1 MSTSVSYDHQVSS
14 EAALPHCYSILA
26 RAEVSVLPRVLELFV
41 KRGMLPRRCHS
52 VVGGPAHDDL
62 EIDLQ
67 VDGLEPDTADHIQ
80 RSLAQI
86 VHVDRVLMSRAH
98 RCG

>member
-1 MSTSVSYDHQVSS
+1 VSHSVNFDVHPSNDV
-14 EAALPHCYSILA
+14 ALPHCYSILA

-52 VVGGPAHDDL
+52 TVGGPAHDDL

-67 VDGLEPDTADHIQ
+67 VDGLEAETADHIQ
-80 RSLAQI
+80 RCLAQI

-98 RCG
+98 RYG